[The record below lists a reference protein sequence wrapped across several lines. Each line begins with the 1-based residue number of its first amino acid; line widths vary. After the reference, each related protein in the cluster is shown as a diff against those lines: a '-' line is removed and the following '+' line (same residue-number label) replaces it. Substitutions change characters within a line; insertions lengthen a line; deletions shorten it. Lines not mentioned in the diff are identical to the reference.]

1 MSAPRY
7 MMETEFEPEGYDYE
21 DYGDYED
28 YEDYEYYGD
37 YERECMVCA
46 GYSYIKKIYITPK
59 KYNDIYIDIQKK
71 LYVKLR
77 E

>member
-7 MMETEFEPEGYDYE
+7 MMETEFEPEGYDYG
-21 DYGDYED
+21 DYGD
-28 YEDYEYYGD
+28 YGD

-59 KYNDIYIDIQKK
+59 KYNDIY
-71 LYVKLR
+71 
-77 E
+77 